1 MRRLT
6 LATLYSLTTS
16 SRPISPPYRHA
27 TSRSRCHE
35 SDRQS
40 QLRTNFFQPRG
51 VSGLFS
57 GYSIKCVNIFAN
69 SRSRKSGSNPLQA
82 FDTTSHQPGS
92 SKAPG
97 STKAAIGEAR
107 KVFSQRSSFGHSF
120 FLENPGCGSCSP
132 SPSSSLRFLTVPLP

>member
-27 TSRSRCHE
+27 ASRSRCHE

-57 GYSIKCVNIFAN
+57 GYSIRCVNIFAN
-69 SRSRKSGSNPLQA
+69 SRSRKSGSNPPQA
-82 FDTTSHQPGS
+82 FDTTSHSQDHPRRQDPQRRQLGKPG
-92 SKAPG
+92 
-97 STKAAIGEAR
+97 R
-107 KVFSQRSSFGHSF
+107 FFSQRSSFGHSF